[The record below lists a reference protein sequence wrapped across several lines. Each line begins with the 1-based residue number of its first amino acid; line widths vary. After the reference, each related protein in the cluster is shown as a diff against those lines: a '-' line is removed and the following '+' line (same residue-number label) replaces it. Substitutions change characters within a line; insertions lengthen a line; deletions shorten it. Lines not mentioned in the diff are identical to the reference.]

1 MDSRELTRW
10 ERAVIRTLVVRECA
24 NYDRE
29 DGCIPLASDCY
40 MFHKWWTG
48 SYCLYFVRAVLP
60 LDPALMV
67 SLLANTE
74 VSPRTC
80 GICGQEFAGHGRQRY
95 CSPRCAKAAQRRMQ
109 REYMRK
115 RRDKC

>member
-10 ERAVIRTLVVRECA
+10 ERAAIRALVARECA

-29 DGCIPLASDCY
+29 DGCIPLASNCY

-60 LDPALMV
+60 LDPALMAA
-67 SLLANTE
+67 LL
-74 VSPRTC
+74 
-80 GICGQEFAGHGRQRY
+80 GRDHT
-95 CSPRCAKAAQRRMQ
+95 AAISGRPSCPLIRRW
-109 REYMRK
+109 K
-115 RRDKC
+115 WPL

>member
-10 ERAVIRTLVVRECA
+10 ERAAIRALVARECA

-29 DGCIPLASDCY
+29 DGCIPLASNCY

-60 LDPALMV
+60 LDPALMAALLGGDM
-67 SLLANTE
+67 SLRRCA
-74 VSPRTC
+74 V
-80 GICGQEFAGHGRQRY
+80 CGQEFAGHGKRRY
-95 CSPRCAKAAQRRMQ
+95 CCVRCAKMAQRVRQ

-115 RRDKC
+115 MRDKC